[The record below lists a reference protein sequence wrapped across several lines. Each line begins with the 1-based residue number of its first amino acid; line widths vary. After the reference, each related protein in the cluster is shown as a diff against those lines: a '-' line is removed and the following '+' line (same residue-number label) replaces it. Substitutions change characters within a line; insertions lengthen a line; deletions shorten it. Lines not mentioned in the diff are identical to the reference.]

1 MTKRDIVLKIS
12 EKTGVKQIV
21 VKEVVQQVFDA
32 IFGAL
37 KNGKKVEIRN
47 FGVFKVKKRRS
58 RIGRNPKT
66 GDVVPVPERNTV
78 VFKPGLEMKKDIR

>member
-12 EKTGVKQIV
+12 AKTGIKQIV
-21 VKEVVQQVFDA
+21 VKEVVQQVFDV

-37 KNGKKVEIRN
+37 KEGKKIEIRN
-47 FGVFKVKKRRS
+47 FGVFKVKKRKS

-78 VFKPGLEMKKDIR
+78 VFKPGLEMKKEIK

>member
-12 EKTGVKQIV
+12 EKTGIKQIV
-21 VKEVVQQVFDA
+21 VKEVVHQVFNV
-32 IFGAL
+32 IFDAL
-37 KNGKKVEIRN
+37 KAGKKIEIRN
-47 FGVFKVKKRRS
+47 FGVFKVKRRKK

-78 VFKPGLEMKKDIR
+78 TFKPGLEMKKEIK